1 MSEETKRLTVQ
12 DPVDPDTLK
21 KFSALD
27 TARYEIG
34 DQLLDLEQ
42 EKIKL
47 LAAAHQVETQKKRIF
62 ERVLV
67 ERGLDTSARVS
78 IDFNTGE
85 ISVLQA
91 RS

>member
-12 DPVDPDTLK
+12 DPVDPDTLT

-34 DQLLDLEQ
+34 DQLLDMEQ
-42 EKIKL
+42 EKIRL
-47 LAAAHQVETQKKRIF
+47 LAAAHQVETQKKRLF
-62 ERVLV
+62 ERVLA
-67 ERGLDTSARVS
+67 ERGLDPTARVS
-78 IDFNTGE
+78 IDFKTGE

>member
-1 MSEETKRLTVQ
+1 MAEEPRRLTVQ
-12 DPVDPDTLK
+12 DPVDPDTLA

-34 DQLLDLEQ
+34 DQFLELEQ
-42 EKIKL
+42 EKIRL
-47 LAAAHQVETQKKRIF
+47 LAAAHQIDTQKKRLF

-67 ERGLDTSARVS
+67 ERGIEPTAKVS
-78 IDFNTGE
+78 IEPKTGE
-85 ISVLQA
+85 ISVLQP

>member
-1 MSEETKRLTVQ
+1 MSEKLTIQ
-12 DPVDPDTLK
+12 DPVDPDSLT

-27 TARYEIG
+27 TARYEIA

-47 LAAAHQVETQKKRIF
+47 LAAAHQVEAQKKRLF
-62 ERVLV
+62 ERILV
-67 ERGLDTSARVS
+67 DRGLDPSARVS
-78 IDFNTGE
+78 IDFKTGE

-91 RS
+91 RT